1 MKIVWGITGAGDLM
15 PELFDIM
22 TEVARNPGVD
32 ITVALSQAAQTV
44 LKWYKLSDR
53 LNSIAR
59 RVLVEKDA
67 NTPFLAGPMQVGEYD
82 FFLVAPLTAN
92 SAAKIAHGIADTL
105 ITNCVAQISKGET
118 PTYLLP
124 VDREPGTATTTLPDG
139 TSFTLK
145 VRDIDV
151 ANVDRIRTIDGL
163 HVLDG
168 LNALRRLFAERL
180 GQAPGGAL

>member
-22 TEVARNPGVD
+22 ADVARHPD
-32 ITVALSQAAQTV
+32 AEITVVLSKAAETV
-44 LKWYKLSDR
+44 LKWYKLMDR
-53 LNSIAR
+53 LEAIGR
-59 RVLVEKDA
+59 RVHVEKDA
-67 NTPFLAGPMQVGEYD
+67 NTPFLAGPMQVGKYD
-82 FFLVAPLTAN
+82 FFVVAPLTAN

-105 ITNCVAQISKGET
+105 ITNCVAQISKGDT

-124 VDREPGTATTTLPDG
+124 VDQKPGQATTTLPDG
-139 TSFTLK
+139 TAFTLK

-151 ANVDRIRTIDGL
+151 ANVDKIRAIDGL

-168 LNALRRLFAERL
+168 LDALKELLARRMDRD
-180 GQAPGGAL
+180 PGDPA

>member
-15 PELFDIM
+15 PELFGLM
-22 TEVARNPGVD
+22 AAVARNPALD
-32 ITVALSQAAQTV
+32 ITVVLSKAAVTV
-44 LKWYKLSDR
+44 LKWYKLTDR
-53 LNSIAR
+53 LDSIAR
-59 RVLVEKDA
+59 RVLEEKDA
-67 NTPFLAGPMQVGEYD
+67 NTPFLAGPLQIGEYD

-124 VDREPGTATTTLPDG
+124 VDREPGVVATTLPDG
-139 TSFTLK
+139 TSFNLK

-151 ANVDRIRTIDGL
+151 ANVDRIRAIDGL

-168 LNALRRLFAERL
+168 LDALRRLFAERL
-180 GQAPGGAL
+180 GQAPEDTP

>member
-1 MKIVWGITGAGDLM
+1 MKLVWGITGAGDLM
-15 PELFDIM
+15 PELIEIM
-22 TEVARNPGVD
+22 SDAARTPGTE
-32 ITVALSQAAQTV
+32 ITVVMSKAAETV
-44 LKWYKLSDR
+44 LKWYKLTDR
-53 LNSIAR
+53 LDGIAQ
-59 RVLVEKDA
+59 RVFVEKDA
-67 NTPFLAGPMQVGEYD
+67 NTPFLAGPMQVGKYD

-124 VDREPGTATTTLPDG
+124 VDRCPGSTTTTLPDG

-145 VRDIDV
+145 VRDVDV
-151 ANVDRIRTIDGL
+151 ANVDKVRGIEGL

-168 LNALRRLFAERL
+168 LDGLRRFLSE
-180 GQAPGGAL
+180 QAVGNCGGTS